1 MNKEKIA
8 KLKKKL
14 KDNAPFIAVIGTL
27 TVIAV
32 YSAFSVMRTIN
43 NSSSEEGSF
52 KLDEVLGETRDR
64 LLNDVNFAL
73 LELTDDEYLYVR
85 RTLED

>member
-27 TVIAV
+27 TVITV

-73 LELTDDEYLYVR
+73 LKLSDDEYLYAR

>member
-73 LELTDDEYLYVR
+73 LKLSDDEYLYAR